1 MTGRNTKKMDLSATE
16 IQRYSRHLTLE
27 EVGIEGQKR
36 LKSASVL
43 AIGTG
48 GLGSPL
54 LLYLAA
60 AGVGTL
66 GIIDFDV
73 VDESNLQRQIIH
85 STNWLTKPKIDS
97 AKSRIKELN
106 PYCKVVGYNEA
117 LTREN
122 ALDIIKDYDVVCD
135 GTDNFP
141 TRYLANDACVI
152 LGKPY
157 IYGSILKF
165 EGQASVFNL
174 TKDSP
179 NYRDL
184 VPEPPPPGLV
194 PSCAEGGVIG
204 VLPGLVGT
212 IQATEAIKIITNI
225 GEPLDGRIL
234 LIDALAMKFKQLRLK
249 KNYSNSITA
258 LIDYEQFCNPS
269 QKLNIAQHIESI
281 SVSELKEK
289 LDNIKNN
296 VILVDIRTK
305 QEREICLIKESIHIP
320 QKEIES
326 KEGLEKLRK
335 MEANNEIYILCKA
348 GSRSR
353 ATTGILNNN
362 HIRAVNVTGG
372 IIAWI
377 EEIDVTLNKY

>member
-1 MTGRNTKKMDLSATE
+1 MVEAISFFDSESNNMQLSPAE

-27 EVGIEGQKR
+27 EVGIEGQNR
-36 LKSASVL
+36 LKNASVL

-60 AGVGTL
+60 AGVGKI
-66 GIIDFDV
+66 GIIDFDI

-85 STNWLTKPKIDS
+85 STNWLAKPKTDS
-97 AKSRIKELN
+97 AKSRIQELN
-106 PYCKVVGYNEA
+106 PYCKVISYNQA
-117 LTREN
+117 LTSEN
-122 ALDIIKDYDVVCD
+122 ALDILKDYDVICD

-157 IYGSILKF
+157 VYGSILKF

-184 VPEPPPPGLV
+184 VPEPPPPGMV

-212 IQATEAIKIITNI
+212 IQATETIKILTNI

-234 LIDALAMKFKQLRLK
+234 LIDALAMKFKQLKLV
-249 KNYSNSITA
+249 KNHS
-258 LIDYEQFCNPS
+258 L
-269 QKLNIAQHIESI
+269 L
-281 SVSELKEK
+281 
-289 LDNIKNN
+289 
-296 VILVDIRTK
+296 
-305 QEREICLIKESIHIP
+305 
-320 QKEIES
+320 
-326 KEGLEKLRK
+326 
-335 MEANNEIYILCKA
+335 
-348 GSRSR
+348 
-353 ATTGILNNN
+353 
-362 HIRAVNVTGG
+362 
-372 IIAWI
+372 
-377 EEIDVTLNKY
+377 

>member
-1 MTGRNTKKMDLSATE
+1 MELSPAE

-27 EVGIEGQKR
+27 EIGIEGQQR
-36 LKSASVL
+36 LKASSVL

-60 AGVGTL
+60 AGVGKI
-66 GIIDFDV
+66 GIIDFDI

-85 STNWLTKPKIDS
+85 STKWLNKPKIES
-97 AKSRIKELN
+97 AKERISELN
-106 PYCKVVGYNEA
+106 PYCEVVGYYEA
-117 LTREN
+117 LTSEN
-122 ALDIIKDYDVVCD
+122 ALAIIKDYDVICD

-152 LGKPY
+152 LKKPY

-174 TKDSP
+174 TEESP

-212 IQATEAIKIITNI
+212 IQATETIKVIT
-225 GEPLDGRIL
+225 GVGKPLDGRIL
-234 LIDALAMKFKQLRLK
+234 LIDALGMNFRQLRLS
-249 KNYSNSITA
+249 KNYKNKITE
-258 LIDYEQFCNPS
+258 LIDYEQFCNPAK
-269 QKLNIAQHIESI
+269 QARDNQEIESI
-281 SVSELKEK
+281 DVIELKAR
-289 LDNIKNN
+289 LDSNKDNT
-296 VILVDIRTK
+296 ILIDIRTK
-305 QEREICLIKESIHIP
+305 QERDICLIEEAIHIP
-320 QKEIES
+320 QKDIES
-326 KEGLEKLRK
+326 EKGLEKIKSLCKDRD
-335 MEANNEIYILCKA
+335 IYIHCKA
-348 GSRSR
+348 GGRSRS
-353 ATTGILNNN
+353 TTELLGTKNIKAINVEGGILD
-362 HIRAVNVTGG
+362 
-372 IIAWI
+372 WI
-377 EEIDVTLNKY
+377 EKIDSSLNKY

>member
-1 MTGRNTKKMDLSATE
+1 MELSAAE

-27 EVGIEGQKR
+27 EIGIEGQQR
-36 LKSASVL
+36 LKASSVL

-60 AGVGTL
+60 AGVGKI

-85 STNWLTKPKIDS
+85 STKWLNKPKIES
-97 AKSRIKELN
+97 AKERINELN
-106 PYCKVVGYNEA
+106 PYCEVVGYHEA
-117 LTREN
+117 LTSEN
-122 ALDIIKDYDVVCD
+122 ALAIIKDYDVICD

-152 LGKPY
+152 LKKPY
-157 IYGSILKF
+157 IYGSILRF

-174 TKDSP
+174 TEESP

-212 IQATEAIKIITNI
+212 IQATEAIKVIT
-225 GEPLDGRIL
+225 GAGKPLDGRIL
-234 LIDALAMKFKQLRLK
+234 LIDALGMKFRQLRLS
-249 KNYSNSITA
+249 KNYRNKITK
-258 LIDYEQFCNPS
+258 LIDYEQFCNPAK
-269 QKLNIAQHIESI
+269 QERDRQEIESI
-281 SVSELKEK
+281 DVIELKERLNSNK
-289 LDNIKNN
+289 ENT
-296 VILVDIRTK
+296 ILIDIRNK
-305 QEREICLIKESIHIP
+305 QERDICLIEDAIHIP
-320 QKEIES
+320 QKDIES
-326 KEGLEKLRK
+326 EKGLEKIKSFCKDRD
-335 MEANNEIYILCKA
+335 IYIHCKT
-348 GSRSR
+348 GGRSR
-353 ATTGILNNN
+353 NTTELLRTNKIKA
-362 HIRAVNVTGG
+362 INVTGG
-372 IIAWI
+372 ILDWI
-377 EEIDVTLNKY
+377 EKIDSSLNKY